1 MKKIKKYLNFLV
13 DKQILS
19 YVVPFYFS
27 IALSVIYSLISY
39 FLIFEYSWRASS
51 LFELM
56 LTKNIVIILY
66 IIMVIWLYFI
76 VTLWY
81 KLWKHIFKKYIKDND
96 ITNIKSFFIFIYR
109 SWPLFLFTLIS
120 IFFLWT
126 TDTLPFYLLSIISLL
141 VHNYLILLVFLSS
154 LFLSIRE
161 FFDEW
166 YNKLSSLTML
176 LVFIYF
182 FPFQYLLFQI
192 IFQYK

>member
-1 MKKIKKYLNFLV
+1 MKSFFSVWINVNKKI
-13 DKQILS
+13 
-19 YVVPFYFS
+19 
-27 IALSVIYSLISY
+27 VIV
-39 FLIFEYSWRASS
+39 F
-51 LFELM
+51 
-56 LTKNIVIILY
+56 Y

-76 VTLWY
+76 LKLWY
-81 KLWKHIFKKYIKDND
+81 KLWKYIFKKYIKDND

-120 IFFLWT
+120 IFLLWT